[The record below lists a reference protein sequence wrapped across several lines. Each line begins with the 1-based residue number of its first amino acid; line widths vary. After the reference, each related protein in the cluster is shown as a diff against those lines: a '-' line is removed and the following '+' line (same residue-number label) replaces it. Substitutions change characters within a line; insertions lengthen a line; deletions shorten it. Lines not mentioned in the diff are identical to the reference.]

1 MYISVTSSTAQ
12 GGGGSFKNRKPL
24 GETGR
29 CAWTTYGPHSKW
41 VPVDQF
47 STVCVLCSAV
57 DSVTSYTG
65 TTSLVLG
72 QEGRSIGVVAGVGV
86 GVGVVVVV
94 VLRAVA
100 VAVAGAA
107 IVAVVAVV
115 AVVAAVALVA
125 VVAVEEEVAVVRSCS
140 CSCSVVE
147 L

>member
-1 MYISVTSSTAQ
+1 M
-12 GGGGSFKNRKPL
+12 
-24 GETGR
+24 
-29 CAWTTYGPHSKW
+29 
-41 VPVDQF
+41 PVDQF

-86 GVGVVVVV
+86 VVVV
-94 VLRAVA
+94 VLRAVAVA

-125 VVAVEEEVAVVRSCS
+125 VVAVEEEVAVVRSFS